1 MTGQIAI
8 SHPARLLPFLFLLSC
23 CTDAFSIHRASSTCS
38 RNDVQLRNIQRSRLA
53 MSTIEGAA
61 EREHQPPK
69 RVAIAGAGIIGTSTA
84 YYLAQNHD
92 ITAITLINVTGQVA
106 PAASGKAGGFLA
118 LDWNDGT
125 ATGPLTRRS
134 FALHQE
140 LSDRFGADTIQYRRL
155 TCAAISA
162 STSGVKPKAAK
173 LRTVEWATGG
183 ANVRSLGDESTI
195 AQVHPRL
202 LAEALGNNTPGGTL
216 VQGRVVG
223 EAIDPDTGKFRGAL
237 LADGS
242 VVDADA
248 LIYCCGP
255 WSANIMLGVK
265 YHSVVVPTTRV
276 LSQSVFFQGHGDP
289 EVYVRPDQTAY
300 CTGFPE
306 PARTVTEAPGQEQVQ
321 PDRIEAI
328 LNAVKACG
336 GGGGDGNNELNLDR
350 DNEAVIQQACYL
362 PTTDDGLP
370 IMGQLD
376 GKENVYVAAGHSC
389 WGILLGPATGEC
401 MASLVATGK
410 STNAINLA
418 PFRPQRYPQMALV
431 PNNVLGVS

>member
-1 MTGQIAI
+1 
-8 SHPARLLPFLFLLSC
+8 
-23 CTDAFSIHRASSTCS
+23 
-38 RNDVQLRNIQRSRLA
+38 
-53 MSTIEGAA
+53 MSTTGE
-61 EREHQPPK
+61 EHQPPK

-84 YYLAQNHD
+84 YFLAQNHD
-92 ITAITLINVTGQVA
+92 VTAITLIDVTGQVA

-125 ATGPLTRRS
+125 ATGPLTHRS
-134 FALHQE
+134 FTLHQE

-173 LRTVEWATGG
+173 LQTVEWAAGG
-183 ANVRSLGDESTI
+183 

-202 LAEALGNNTPGGTL
+202 LAETLWNNTPGGTL
-216 VQGRVVG
+216 VKGRVVG

-265 YHSVVVPTTRV
+265 YYSVVVPTMRV

-306 PARTVTEAPGQEQVQ
+306 PARTVTEAPGQEQVR

-328 LNAVKACG
+328 LDAVKACG
-336 GGGGDGNNELNLDR
+336 GGNELNLNR
-350 DNEAVIQQACYL
+350 DDEAVIQQACYL

-370 IMGQLD
+370 IMGRLD
-376 GKENVYVAAGHSC
+376 GKDNVYIAAGHFC

-410 STNAINLA
+410 STNSINLE